1 MKSVP
6 EVQVTLSLPLF
17 IAAESEHIVTLTIVP
32 FTTGKLFVDWIPFQL
47 GFRPVQPT
55 IVNVMICS
63 LSIGNGMD

>member
-6 EVQVTLSLPLF
+6 EMQVTLSLPLF
-17 IAAESEHIVTLTIVP
+17 IAAESEHITLTIVP
-32 FTTGKLFVDWIPFQL
+32 FTTRKLFVDWIPFQL